1 MKKNLKKVLSL
12 AFAGA
17 LAATAVVPTVGTTTV
32 KAAGDTIAYLTFAD
46 NAWGDAQY
54 WNDGGDWVVEATTAD
69 VTGYGQYTVGLDFS
83 GTEAGK
89 AADMAFLDVEIANGE
104 EAYPDSYMTID
115 SVKINGEEVEVG
127 ATYTNSDDGV
137 ATRTNLYNSWVSSVD
152 EGRTADGELG
162 DATATPI
169 DGASITDIETIE
181 VTFTL
186 GDGVAFGAAAS
197 GTTEAKELPEE
208 GTIAYISVANNDWTT
223 QYFNGGDSNTDGI
236 KVEEATIN
244 ASEGQFTTSIDFTGT
259 ETGVLSDIG
268 FLDVEIAGGE
278 EYFPNCFMTIDSVKI
293 NGEEVDLG
301 ATYTNSDDG
310 IATRTNLYNAWVD
323 AVTEGRTAD
332 GEVGDATATPVD
344 GASYTDIET
353 IEVTFT
359 LGAGVAFG
367 GSDEETTDASDGFT
381 AFLMFA
387 DGSGAWENYDQ
398 GVGTECTVLGDG
410 VYEVSLTAEQCGA
423 TGQAA
428 ASEDACVFLVDI
440 VDLAKVLEDSGV
452 LTENDDEKMIVSD
465 IQTKVAVFV
474 DGKQINAKSKNIV
487 TGDIEEKGTFRIDL
501 FNAYDG
507 AGTKENPVVSL
518 DDLDPSSEIKVV
530 FSLSGTGLNSDADT
544 DLDAYLVANGYVE
557 AADTEAPDTETTTET
572 VSEGG
577 LSTGAIVGI
586 VVAVVV
592 VAAVVVVVVV
602 KKKKGNN

>member
-1 MKKNLKKVLSL
+1 MKKNLKRVLSL

-17 LAATAVVPTVGTTTV
+17 LAATAIVPSIGTTTV

-54 WNDGGDWVVEATTAD
+54 WNDGGDWAVEATTVD

-89 AADMAFLDVEIANGE
+89 AADIAFLDVEIANGE

-127 ATYTNSDDGV
+127 ATYTNSDDGI

-152 EGRTADGELG
+152 EGRTADGEVG

-169 DGASITDIETIE
+169 DGTAYTDIETIE

-186 GDGVAFGAAAS
+186 GDGVAFGGAAS
-197 GTTEAKELPEE
+197 STTAEAKELPAE
-208 GTIAYISVANNDWTT
+208 GTIAYISVANNDWST
-223 QYFNGGDSNTDGI
+223 QYFNGGDSNTEGI
-236 KVEEATIN
+236 AVTEATIT

-259 ETGVLSDIG
+259 ESGVLSDIG
-268 FLDVEIAGGE
+268 FMDVEIAGGE
-278 EYFPNCFMTIDSVKI
+278 EYFPGCFMTIDSVKI
-293 NGEEVDLG
+293 NGEEVALG
-301 ATYTNSDDG
+301 ATYTSSDDG
-310 IATRTNLYNAWVD
+310 VATRTNLYNAWVET
-323 AVTEGRTAD
+323 VEEGRTAD

-367 GSDEETTDASDGFT
+367 AEESTVDASEGFT

-428 ASEDACVFLVDI
+428 ATEDACVFLVDI
-440 VDLAKVLEDSGV
+440 VDLATVLEESGV
-452 LTENDDEKMIVSD
+452 LTENEEEKFIVSD
-465 IQTKVAVFV
+465 IETKVAVFV
-474 DGKQINAKSKNIV
+474 DGKQIYSKNGNVV

-507 AGTKENPVVSL
+507 AGTKESPVVSV
-518 DDLDPSSEIKVV
+518 DDLNPTSEIKVV
-530 FSLSGTGLNSDADT
+530 FSLAGTGLNSDADT

-557 AADTEAPDTETTTET
+557 AEETEAPVEE
-572 VSEGG
+572 VSDASASGM
-577 LSTGAIVGI
+577 STGAIVAI
-586 VVAVVV
+586 VIVVVV

-602 KKKKGNN
+602 KKKKSSN